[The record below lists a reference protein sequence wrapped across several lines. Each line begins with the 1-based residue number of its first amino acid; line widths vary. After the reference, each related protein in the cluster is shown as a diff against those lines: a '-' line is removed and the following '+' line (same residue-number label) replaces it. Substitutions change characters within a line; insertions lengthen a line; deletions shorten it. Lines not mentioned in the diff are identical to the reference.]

1 MLDNIEISNSV
12 KYLIL
17 VGLVL
22 SLIGS
27 LYALFIGI
35 SPGNSGAALENGII
49 SLIFILIAGSSLFLL
64 KDNLKIMGIIFI
76 IASFAI
82 FFTAGTVALL
92 GAILLFI
99 AGIIILVK

>member
-1 MLDNIEISNSV
+1 MLDDVQISDNV

-17 VGLVL
+17 IGLVL
-22 SLIGS
+22 SLLGS

-35 SPGNSGAALENGII
+35 SPGDTGAALENGII
-49 SLIFILIAGSSLFLL
+49 SLIFILISIASLFLL
-64 KDNLKIMGIIFI
+64 KNHLKIMGIVFI

-82 FFTAGTVALL
+82 FFTAGTIALL

-99 AGIIILVK
+99 AGIILLIK